1 MMVISCSE
9 LTKYYSG
16 EKIPAIKKLNL
27 DVAKGAVFGFLGPNG
42 AGKTTTIKIL
52 TGQMSPDLGKVY
64 ILDSE
69 MTVKSIDIKRKIGYL
84 GQDHMMYSWMKS
96 EELLLFVG
104 SIFGLSKSDAKS
116 RAKNLLDISGLSQAK
131 NKRVSALSGGMKQR
145 LGIAQ
150 AMMGK
155 PEVLFLDEP
164 TSALDPIG
172 RKEVLNFIHE
182 IKDETTVFMSTH
194 ILEDVERVCDTVAI
208 IDNGEIIIQE
218 ETKNL
223 KEKFSNNIIELEFA
237 NQNELETL
245 KKIVNNRPDLG
256 EIINESSEFLVIHP
270 KDIDY
275 SRKGFLDE
283 ISRNNIGLLRFELS
297 KPSLEDIFVKLVEGK
312 NE

>member
-69 MTVKSIDIKRKIGYL
+69 MTVKSIDIKRKIGYI